1 MLKESQRKVKGK
13 SKESITNVSTLEGH
27 TIAKPKLFRI
37 STVPMSLN
45 LLLKGQLN
53 FLNQDFDVTAI
64 SGEGADLELVKE
76 REGVKT
82 HPIEMHRHIS
92 LKQDLASLWR
102 LYRYFKKEKPDIIHS
117 ITPKA
122 GLLSMMAGKLAGVPI
137 RMHTFTGLIFPYKN
151 GYMKRT
157 LIIMDRIL
165 CRCATHVYP
174 EGKGVKEDL
183 QRHNITNKPLKIIAN
198 GNVNGVDLDYYHPEA
213 ISEEAKNQ
221 LRDSLQIKK
230 EDFVFVFVGRLV
242 IDKGVRELVKAFDA
256 LSKHHQNIKL
266 ILVGPRENAHNPKK
280 RAMFHTINQNQKII
294 TVGFQNDVRPYYAVS
309 NVLMLPSY
317 REGFPNAVLQAG
329 AMGLPGIV
337 SDISGCNEI
346 IEHEVNGLL
355 VPKKNHQELQKT
367 MEKILVTPN
376 FLESL
381 QKNARNRVAES
392 FDKSLVWKE
401 LKKEYEKALNEL

>member
-1 MLKESQRKVKGK
+1 MNSP
-13 SKESITNVSTLEGH
+13 
-27 TIAKPKLFRI
+27 KPKLFRI
-37 STVPMSLN
+37 ATVPMSLN
-45 LLLKGQLN
+45 LLLKGQLGY
-53 FLNQDFDVTAI
+53 LNNYFDVTAI
-64 SGEGADLELVKE
+64 SGEGEDLQTVANRERVK
-76 REGVKT
+76 V
-82 HPIEMHRHIS
+82 HAIEMHRHIS
-92 LKQDLASLWR
+92 LFQDLKSFWQLFQ
-102 LYRYFKKEKPDIIHS
+102 YFKKEKPTIIHS

-122 GLLSMMAGKLAGVPI
+122 GLLSMVAGKLAGVPI

-198 GNVNGVDLDYYHPEA
+198 GNVNGVDIDYYHPEA
-213 ISEEAKNQ
+213 ISEEGKKK
-221 LRDSLQIKK
+221 LRASLQIK
-230 EDFVFVFVGRLV
+230 EDDFVFVFVGRLV

-280 RAMFHTINQNQKII
+280 RAMFHSIHQNENII
-294 TVGFQNDVRPYYAVS
+294 TVGFQDDVRPYYAVS

-329 AMGLPGIV
+329 AMSLPSIV

-355 VPKKNHQELQKT
+355 VPKKNHQELQKN